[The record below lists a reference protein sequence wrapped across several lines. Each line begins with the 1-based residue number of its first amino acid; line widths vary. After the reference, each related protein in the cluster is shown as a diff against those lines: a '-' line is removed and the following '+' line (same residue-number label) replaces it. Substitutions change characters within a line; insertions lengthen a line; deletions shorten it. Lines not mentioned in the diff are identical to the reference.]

1 MFTSQDIRRERVFV
15 GCPALRCSP
24 EVVPQS
30 AAATQCNAM
39 QCSKL
44 HAISYFPNCVVS
56 RWKGRLNVCFWEI
69 CWSLRMF
76 CRWNCTVE
84 YMALI
89 LWEREDEKRCF
100 GNRGIR
106 NSKGRNCEIGA
117 NIVKF
122 LPQNHAQHEYHFL
135 QMQRLVANS
144 ITAEK

>member
-1 MFTSQDIRRERVFV
+1 
-15 GCPALRCSP
+15 
-24 EVVPQS
+24 
-30 AAATQCNAM
+30 
-39 QCSKL
+39 
-44 HAISYFPNCVVS
+44 
-56 RWKGRLNVCFWEI
+56 
-69 CWSLRMF
+69 
-76 CRWNCTVE
+76 
-84 YMALI
+84 MAFI

-122 LPQNHAQHEYHFL
+122 LPQKHAQHEYHFL

>member
-1 MFTSQDIRRERVFV
+1 M
-15 GCPALRCSP
+15 
-24 EVVPQS
+24 
-30 AAATQCNAM
+30 QCNAM
-39 QCSKL
+39 QCNAVNSTQYPIFL
-44 HAISYFPNCVVS
+44 IVLYLAE
-56 RWKGRLNVCFWEI
+56 KGRLNVCFWEI

-84 YMALI
+84 YMAFI

-144 ITAEK
+144 ITGDYSRKIIQRGMQRWFLNICLELSKNLKSM